1 MTHSVLWA
9 GLALLAPPLLLQDAP
24 APRVLTLDPPAAGA
38 GEAVLEAEF
47 TETEFPEAESL
58 EAPEPSADLRVLL
71 AQPDLDRR
79 MAAFDETVA
88 RLGDPAVRAEVERLA
103 QRSDELGW
111 TARLLL
117 RDARRPAAVGGL
129 PRGLGGLPRIQD
141 LFDSQPWPGF
151 PGSGG
156 WPVGGSSSSSSSV
169 QVEQGPDGVR
179 VEVHTSENGQESV
192 RVYEGESLEALKRE
206 NPELEEAM
214 GGSLRLEFQGS
225 PFGGSL
231 LDLDLFDRLGGRAP
245 FGPGEL
251 PSLEDLQRQ
260 VEEQL
265 RRVEERFGSGSW
277 LGDPAQEDAQTPDA
291 QTPDAVTPDAV
302 TPDAETPDAESLT
315 EPPVRGRLRRLDD
328 ELGSLRRR
336 AAALEEELRE
346 LTREDGSRRGSG
358 SGAAEP
364 LRLGVRVVDEDG
376 RMRVRS
382 VEPGSRAASVG
393 VQPGDLLLRI
403 NGQEV
408 RTPEEVSRRLGQI
421 LRGEAGFIGL
431 VVDVE
436 DEAGEP
442 QVRSGC

>member
-47 TETEFPEAESL
+47 TEAEFPETEFPEAESL

-277 LGDPAQEDAQTPDA
+277 LGNPAQEDAQ
-291 QTPDAVTPDAV
+291 TPDAV

>member
-9 GLALLAPPLLLQDAP
+9 GLALLAPTLLIQDAP
-24 APRVLTLDPPAAGA
+24 APRVLTLDPPEAAP
-38 GEAVLEAEF
+38 LEA
-47 TETEFPEAESL
+47 
-58 EAPEPSADLRVLL
+58 APRQEEDLRVLL

-79 MAAFDETVA
+79 MAAFDQTAA
-88 RLGDPAVRAEVERLA
+88 RLGDPAVRAEVEQLA

-117 RDARRPAAVGGL
+117 REGRRPAAARRLPGGLQGL
-129 PRGLGGLPRIQD
+129 PRLQD

-151 PGSGG
+151 PGFPELPGG
-156 WPVGGSSSSSSSV
+156 GTSSSSSSV

-179 VEVHTSENGQESV
+179 VEVSTSENGQNSV

-206 NPELEEAM
+206 HPELEEAM
-214 GGSLRLEFQGS
+214 GGGGLRLELQGD

-231 LDLDLFDRLGGRAP
+231 LDLDLFDFGSRAP
-245 FGPGEL
+245 FAPGEL

-265 RRVEERFGSGSW
+265 RRVEERFGAGSP
-277 LGDPAQEDAQTPDA
+277 LEDPAPDA
-291 QTPDAVTPDAV
+291 PGEAAGAPG
-302 TPDAETPDAESLT
+302 
-315 EPPVRGRLRRLDD
+315 PPARGRLRRIDD

-336 AAALEEELRE
+336 AAALEEELRQ
-346 LTREDGSRRGSG
+346 LTEERAPRQDQAPRFEG
-358 SGAAEP
+358 P
-364 LRLGVRVVDEDG
+364 LRLGVHVVDEGG

-408 RTPEEVSRRLGQI
+408 HTPEEVSRRLGQI
-421 LRGEAGFIGL
+421 LRGEAGFLGL

>member
-9 GLALLAPPLLLQDAP
+9 GLALLAPPLLLQEAP

-38 GEAVLEAEF
+38 GEAVLEA
-47 TETEFPEAESL
+47 EFPEAESL

-291 QTPDAVTPDAV
+291 VTPDAVTPDAE

>member
-38 GEAVLEAEF
+38 GEAVLEAEL
-47 TETEFPEAESL
+47 L
-58 EAPEPSADLRVLL
+58 EAPDPSADLRVLL

-214 GGSLRLEFQGS
+214 GGSLRLEFQGG

-277 LGDPAQEDAQTPDA
+277 LGNPAQEDAQTPDA

-336 AAALEEELRE
+336 AAALEEQLRE

>member
-38 GEAVLEAEF
+38 GEAVLEAEL
-47 TETEFPEAESL
+47 L
-58 EAPEPSADLRVLL
+58 EAPDPSADLRVLL

-277 LGDPAQEDAQTPDA
+277 LGNPAQEDAQ
-291 QTPDAVTPDAV
+291 TPDAV

>member
-24 APRVLTLDPPAAGA
+24 APRVLTLDPPAEGSR
-38 GEAVLEAEF
+38 EAVLEAE
-47 TETEFPEAESL
+47 PL
-58 EAPEPSADLRVLL
+58 EAPAPLADLRVLL

-79 MAAFDETVA
+79 MAAFEETLA
-88 RLGDPAVRAEVERLA
+88 RLGDPVVRAEIEQLA

-117 RDARRPAAVGGL
+117 RDARRPAASRRL
-129 PRGLGGLPRIQD
+129 PRGLGGLPRLQD

-151 PGSGG
+151 PGSGS
-156 WPVGGSSSSSSSV
+156 SSSSSSSV
-169 QVEQGPDGVR
+169 QVQQGPDGVR
-179 VEVHTSENGQESV
+179 VEVHTSENGQNSV

-214 GGSLRLEFQGS
+214 GGGLHLELQGS

-231 LDLDLFDRLGGRAP
+231 LDLDLFGGLGGRAP

-251 PSLEDLQRQ
+251 PSMEDLQRQ

-277 LGDPAQEDAQTPDA
+277 LGDPASEG
-291 QTPDAVTPDAV
+291 AVLE
-302 TPDAETPDAESLT
+302 DAETPDAESPDAGTPDAESLP

-346 LTREDGSRRGSG
+346 LTREEASRQGSG
-358 SGAAEP
+358 GGGVEP
-364 LRLGVRVVDEDG
+364 LRLGVRVLDEGG
-376 RMRVRS
+376 RMRVQT

-408 RTPEEVSRRLGQI
+408 HTPEEVSRRLGQI

-436 DEAGEP
+436 DQAGKP
-442 QVRSGC
+442 QARSGC

>member
-9 GLALLAPPLLLQDAP
+9 GLALLTPPLLLQDAP

-38 GEAVLEAEF
+38 GEAVLEAEL
-47 TETEFPEAESL
+47 L

-277 LGDPAQEDAQTPDA
+277 LGNPAQEDAQTPDA
-291 QTPDAVTPDAV
+291 VTPDAVTPDAV

>member
-291 QTPDAVTPDAV
+291 V